1 MPINKKQPGPNQS
14 TPPPE
19 YVLGGNFPADPW
31 YIDLPMG
38 NGMVNVDT
46 PTARYKM
53 ALHGVPSEFH
63 TGDIISVQLALK
75 PFLMINAKQSEINQ
89 VERGSTG

>member
-1 MPINKKQPGPNQS
+1 MPINKNQPGPNQS
-14 TPPPE
+14 IPPSE

-31 YIDLPMG
+31 YVTVPMARG
-38 NGMVNVDT
+38 KLKFDD